1 MDKKN
6 KAFLVDSHV
15 HLDDKAFDADRQEV
29 ILFADQIG
37 VKWMLN
43 PGADLASSRRAIA
56 LAEKHSSVYAGVGI
70 HPHDAKDVPEDWEA
84 QLRILAAHPKAVALG
99 EMGLDYH
106 YDHSPREVQ
115 QDVFRQQLRLAVEL
129 AMPVIIHERE
139 APSDTLTILQQ
150 ERVHSVG
157 GVMHCFSGSRETAEL
172 CMKMGLYISFAGPV
186 TFKNA
191 RRSLEVASTIPL
203 DRLLVETDAPYLA
216 PEPYRGKR
224 NEPGHVLLVA
234 QKIAEMRGMT
244 LQELGA
250 AVTFNAEQLFGI
262 TA

>member
-1 MDKKN
+1 MEKQS

-15 HLDDKAFDADRQEV
+15 HLDDSAFNVDRSEV
-29 ILFADQIG
+29 ILFANQIG

-43 PGADLASSRRAIA
+43 PGADLDSSRRAVA
-56 LAEKHSSVYAGVGI
+56 LAEKHASVYAGVGI
-70 HPHDAKDVPEDWEA
+70 HPHDAKDAPGDWEA
-84 QLRILAAHPKAVALG
+84 QLRALAMHPKTVALG

-106 YDHSPREVQ
+106 YDHSPREMQ
-115 QDVFRQQLRLAVEL
+115 QDIFRRQLRLAIEL
-129 AMPVIIHERE
+129 NKPVIIHERE
-139 APSDTLTILQQ
+139 APADTLEILRQ
-150 ERVHSVG
+150 EEVKRVG

-191 RRSLEVASTIPL
+191 RRSLEVASAIPL

-244 LQELGA
+244 LQEFGA
-250 AVTFNAEQLFGI
+250 AITFNAEQLFGVSI
-262 TA
+262 